1 MEEETRSM
9 PYGVVSLFVVSP
21 GDGVPAAGFE
31 SPGLAAVPCG
41 VPPGGGAF
49 LITLNA
55 SGVSLSDTGPPGGG
69 AFSIT
74 RKAGGRGLSE
84 ATGPPGGVTFSW
96 ALNASGRG
104 DCAGAEPGVWIGA
117 PPGAGWGT
125 VLGGR
130 RTVAAGGVT
139 GVVGLLLTAGA
150 GRVVDPGGVTTLG
163 G

>member
-1 MEEETRSM
+1 M
-9 PYGVVSLFVVSP
+9 PQGVVSLFAASP
-21 GDGVPAAGFE
+21 WDGEPVAAFE

-49 LITLNA
+49 LMTLNA

-74 RKAGGRGLSE
+74 LNAGGRGLSE
-84 ATGPPGGVTFSW
+84 ATGPPGGVAFSW

-104 DCAGAEPGVWIGA
+104 DCAGAEPGVWVGA
-117 PPGAGWGT
+117 SPGAGWGT

-130 RTVAAGGVT
+130 RTVAGGVV

-150 GRVVDPGGVTTLG
+150 VAGRVVDPGGVATRG